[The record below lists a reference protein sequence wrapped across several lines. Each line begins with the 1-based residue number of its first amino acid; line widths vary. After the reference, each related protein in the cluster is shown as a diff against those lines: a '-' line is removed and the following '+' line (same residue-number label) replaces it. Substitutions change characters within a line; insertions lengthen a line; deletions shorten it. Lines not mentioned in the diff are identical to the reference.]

1 MKKIAGLL
9 LVSGLVSLLLLLCI
23 IANGEKEGFTGRAC
37 GYIGIV
43 GYFAL
48 AATDSLRKHIL
59 FNRIDDVVLF
69 MGNWA
74 FYFVILW
81 AVSKMVKLRR
91 RTS

>member
-9 LVSGLVSLLLLLCI
+9 LVSGLVSLLLLICI

-81 AVSKMVKLRR
+81 AVSKTVKLRR